1 MKNTNIIGSVKS
13 QHTQILDKK
22 NTIVIADDDP
32 AILDAMKMILEFY
45 NFEVETIAEGDIVTK
60 LMSLQPKLLFLD
72 VCMSGVDGRDIC
84 KALKTIQTTKD
95 IPVVMISA
103 SRELVEAVKESGA
116 DDYLAKPFGMQELI
130 SKVNKYLLN

>member
-1 MKNTNIIGSVKS
+1 MKNANIVGSVKQQTS
-13 QHTQILDKK
+13 TYPDKK
-22 NTIVIADDDP
+22 HTIVVADDDL
-32 AILDAMKMILEFY
+32 AICDAMKMILEFY
-45 NFEVETIAEGDIVTK
+45 NYEVETIADGDIVSK
-60 LMSLQPKLLFLD
+60 LMSSQPKLLFLD

-84 KALKTIQTTKD
+84 KALKKIQTTKD

-103 SRELVEAVKESGA
+103 SRELEDAVKESGA